1 MWWSRTL
8 DLIWSTDSNLKLNV
22 IDVEENHRSM
32 AIEIIKSGE
41 QILLCIA
48 VYSPVYP
55 NSDVSEEK
63 KLLCSDFKD
72 GMTTQYSSNKNVP
85 FIVIG
90 DVNFDFTILTS

>member
-8 DLIWSTDSNLKLNV
+8 GLIWSTDSNYLKLNV

-32 AIEIIKSGE
+32 AIEIIKSGG
-41 QILLCIA
+41 QILFCIA

-63 KLLCSDFKD
+63 KIYCVLLLK
-72 GMTTQYSSNKNVP
+72 MEYQLN
-85 FIVIG
+85 IV
-90 DVNFDFTILTS
+90 VTKMFPLLLLEMLTLISLY